1 MARFG
6 AMMVFLLFALIAV
19 LSTRVVWD
27 DYRFGETSP
36 GIGVPQWWYTI
47 WLPVMSVAI
56 AGRALGLFVRRGR
69 QS

>member
-1 MARFG
+1 MEGKGTAT
-6 AMMVFLLFALIAV
+6 V
-19 LSTRVVWD
+19 STTTTFKKGDRVRD
-27 DYRFGETSP
+27 IKFGETSP

-69 QS
+69 RA